1 MKKPI
6 LFTAGIFLIAF
17 AVLGAFAFPVF
28 QKFREAQAEIKIKE
42 TDLENNQ
49 EYLAALNDIYSKF
62 EELKPQFSKI
72 DSALPQEPSLPNF
85 LHFIQKTI
93 SENGLILTGISSSQ
107 ATPTKGK
114 EKITETS
121 LGLNISGKYSSF
133 KNLLFSLEKSAR
145 LIEITDI
152 SFSSKDLEEIISFNL
167 TIKVHSY

>member
-6 LFTAGIFLIAF
+6 LFTTGIFLIAF
-17 AVLGAFAFPVF
+17 VILGALVFPIY
-28 QKFREAQAEIKIKE
+28 QDFRKIQAEIKIKE
-42 TDLENNQ
+42 TNLENNQ

-62 EELKPQFSKI
+62 EELKPQLSKI
-72 DSALPQEPSLPNF
+72 DSALPKEPSLPNF

-107 ATPTKGK
+107 AAPIKGK
-114 EKITETS
+114 EKIKETS
-121 LGLNISGKYSSF
+121 LELNISGKYSAF

-145 LIEITDI
+145 LIETTDI
-152 SFSSKDLEEIISFNL
+152 SFSSKNLEEILSFKL